1 MHAHTHT
8 HACARTQT
16 RAHTYTHTRTHTHN
30 HNASYQSSACTFP
43 FPFQFV
49 EKHRFAH
56 MTRLLQQPEEKNI
69 LKKIKEIMHKKCQTF
84 PLWHQCSICLMQDHS
99 ICLYVRVKLDMIKVS
114 RGTLKQN
121 CDISDQD
128 HQRLEQCVFT
138 PTEPLTAQHLP
149 CESGSFIVQE
159 SASDKQT
166 NSFFCIFS
174 SFSQPYKVT
183 EWFTFWQWP
192 LKGRKKHLD
201 LKLFFQTKT
210 SQFLPFVPSDFF
222 MTLSHLKHYP
232 SVSRQCK
239 KKDNSCA
246 AQSTQ
251 TCTLTLRSHA
261 AFIQTQAHT
270 HMHAHTYKHT

>member
-1 MHAHTHT
+1 
-8 HACARTQT
+8 
-16 RAHTYTHTRTHTHN
+16 
-30 HNASYQSSACTFP
+30 
-43 FPFQFV
+43 
-49 EKHRFAH
+49 
-56 MTRLLQQPEEKNI
+56 
-69 LKKIKEIMHKKCQTF
+69 MHKKCQTF

-166 NSFFCIFS
+166 DSFFFIFS

-210 SQFLPFVPSDFF
+210 YCLSFF
-222 MTLSHLKHYP
+222 SLCLLISLWHL
-232 SVSRQCK
+232 VTWNIILLFQDNVK
-239 KKDNSCA
+239 KKKIPVQHNQHRLAHSHSDHM
-246 AQSTQ
+246 
-251 TCTLTLRSHA
+251 LRSYRHKHRHKH
-261 AFIQTQAHT
+261 IHTCMHT
-270 HMHAHTYKHT
+270 HTNTHNM